1 MRKNI
6 KEELEEKYLRAV
18 LVNDE
23 NLLIYTDNEYKEN
36 RVDIKVRYV
45 DKNKIIEQ
53 YISSLTKEEFLT
65 KREKLVEINEAHTA
79 IAIYKERDKN
89 LVLDRLYMLDT
100 HDFDIPDFVD
110 IEYKMYFPENTISET
125 LVKKRGSKNGKY

>member
-65 KREKLVEINEAHTA
+65 KREELVEINEAHTA